1 LFYDQINKQHLK
13 ETEMKLMDLDNKTN
27 ETMTKEYMKR
37 GKLEKEMDLLQEK
50 FNNESIELKN
60 KQFNEIKKLKN

>member
-1 LFYDQINKQHLK
+1 
-13 ETEMKLMDLDNKTN
+13 
-27 ETMTKEYMKR
+27 MTKEYMKR